1 MTAEDR
7 HPMTRNY
14 RRGERLSHA
23 LYGLIIIAA
32 TLVAEKGHVDEASHA
47 LGLILGT
54 GFILLLAHTY
64 TAIVAVRVVESTK
77 LGTAHRRRV
86 IRDNLPIL
94 FAIVVP
100 SALFIFAWFGVVT
113 LQAAYTAS
121 IVFSLVALFGL
132 GVFEGR
138 MESMNWALSVLAG
151 FAAGTIGVIVVVLE
165 TLLD

>member
-7 HPMTRNY
+7 ERTTRNY

-32 TLVAEKGHVDEASHA
+32 TLVAEKNHVDEASHA

-64 TAIVAVRVVESTK
+64 TAIVAERVIKSAR
-77 LGTAHRRRV
+77 LGTARRRRV
-86 IRDNLPIL
+86 LRDNIPIL
-94 FAIVVP
+94 LAIVVP
-100 SALFIFAWFGVVT
+100 TALFILAWFGVVT

-121 IVFSLVALFGL
+121 IVFSLLALFGL

-138 MESMNWALSVLAG
+138 MESMNWGLSVLAG
-151 FAAGTIGVIVVVLE
+151 LAAGTIGVIVVVLE
-165 TLLD
+165 SLLD